1 MKMKSLIAAALV
13 AAQLAAAAPAAAGE
27 IDGRSPFMEDRRGA
41 FAGLRLRAQLGGG
54 GEQRM
59 RAGLTL
65 SPTTHSRTGAASRMD
80 MGDGLELGI
89 SPGARPTVTLAGQ
102 QLDRMS
108 LFGEEVREDPRNVST
123 VAKVAIVAGVVI
135 VVGAVA
141 FYHVASEASCLHD
154 PGDC

>member
-1 MKMKSLIAAALV
+1 MKMRSLTLAALV
-13 AAQLAAAAPAAAGE
+13 AAQLSAAGPAAAADL
-27 IDGRSPFMEDRRGA
+27 DGRSAFVDDRRGA
-41 FAGLRLRAQLGGG
+41 FAGLRLRAQLGGA
-54 GEQRM
+54 EPRV

-65 SPTTHSRTGAASRMD
+65 SPTSYSRTGAASRME
-80 MGDGLELGI
+80 MGEGLEFGI

-108 LFGEEVREDPRNVST
+108 LFGEEVRGERGNVST
-123 VAKVAIVAGVVI
+123 VAKVAIVAGVIV